1 MSVAMV
7 PVTILS
13 LSEVM
18 NVHVSAAC
26 ALLMDRSEKA
36 AIAAVVL
43 ITDFIG

>member
-1 MSVAMV
+1 
-7 PVTILS
+7 
-13 LSEVM
+13 
-18 NVHVSAAC
+18 VSAAC